1 MKLHTLK
8 ILPKYYVALVN
19 GEKTFELRK
28 NDRDYKVGDLIT
40 FTNTDG
46 TPYITPH
53 KERIVFRI
61 TYILENVSEY
71 GLDDEYCILALKR
84 LVIKEK

>member
-8 ILPKYYVALVN
+8 ILPQYYMAIIN

-28 NDRDYKVGDLIT
+28 NDRDYSVGDLIT
-40 FTNTDG
+40 FIKTDG
-46 TPYITPH
+46 TPH
-53 KERIVFRI
+53 KERIVFKI

-71 GLDDEYCILALKR
+71 GLKDGYCILALKR
-84 LVIKEK
+84 L